1 MDNQQPAPTQEPAT
15 DTSTQQPA
23 PAQEPPRRV
32 ELPLDA
38 FNKRLADARDSGV
51 KEALKALGV
60 EKIED
65 AKALL
70 DFAKQA
76 KDAQKTEFEKLQDQ
90 IKALEPKAQKAEAYE
105 KLVADMVNAQFEAL
119 PDAAKSAIDKQANG
133 DPQERHR
140 LMQVMREAGLLN
152 GAPVAPPKPPA
163 PANAAPA
170 SAPPSPAPARTAW
183 DEYQDLKQKSSVL
196 GSVYY
201 ETHKAEIERTRPAA
215 GR

>member
-105 KLVADMVNAQFEAL
+105 KLVADMVTAQFEGL
-119 PDAAKSAIDKQANG
+119 PDAAKAAIDKVANG
-133 DPQERHR
+133 DPQERLR
-140 LMQVMREAGLLN
+140 MMNVMRDAGLLN
-152 GAPVAPPKPPA
+152 PGPPKPPA